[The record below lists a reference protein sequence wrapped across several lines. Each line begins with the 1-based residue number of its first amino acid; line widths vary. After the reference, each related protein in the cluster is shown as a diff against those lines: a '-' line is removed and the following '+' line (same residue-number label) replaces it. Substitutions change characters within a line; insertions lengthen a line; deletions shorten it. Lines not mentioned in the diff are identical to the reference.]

1 MNDRVVLAGM
11 EFLARHGVN
20 DWEKVEPQRFEVDLE
35 LALDVHPAAL
45 ADDLAKAVDY
55 RGVYD
60 TTRRVVEDNTFD
72 LIETLAE
79 AIAREVLG
87 TNAAIDELTVRV
99 RKPDVQ
105 LGGPLGYAGVEIR
118 RGRVPRVTLTSIC
131 VVPRRTVSFTT
142 WPGA

>member
-1 MNDRVVLAGM
+1 MSDRVVLAGL

-35 LALDVHPAAL
+35 LALDVRPAAIG
-45 ADDLAKAVDY
+45 DDLAKTVDY

-79 AIAREVLG
+79 AIAREVLRANPG
-87 TNAAIDELTVRV
+87 VEEVTIRV
-99 RKPDVQ
+99 RKPDVD
-105 LGGPLGYAGVEIR
+105 LGGPLAYAGVEIR
-118 RGRVPRVTLTSIC
+118 RLREG
-131 VVPRRTVSFTT
+131 
-142 WPGA
+142 GG

>member
-1 MNDRVVLAGM
+1 MSDRVVLAGM

-20 DWEKVEPQRFEVDLE
+20 DWEKVEPQRFEIDLE

-87 TNAAIDELTVRV
+87 ANAAVDEVTVRV
-99 RKPDVQ
+99 RKPGVE
-105 LGGPLGYAGVEIR
+105 LGGPVAYAGVEISR
-118 RGRVPRVTLTSIC
+118 RREG
-131 VVPRRTVSFTT
+131 
-142 WPGA
+142 GG

>member
-1 MNDRVVLAGM
+1 MSDRMMLAGM

-20 DWEKVEPQRFEVDLE
+20 DWEKVEPQRFEIDLE

-60 TTRRVVEDNTFD
+60 TTRRVVEENSFD

-87 TNAAIDELTVRV
+87 ANAALDEVTVRV

-105 LGGPLGYAGVEIR
+105 LGGPLAYAGVEIR
-118 RGRVPRVTLTSIC
+118 R
-131 VVPRRTVSFTT
+131 RRE
-142 WPGA
+142 GGG

>member
-1 MNDRVVLAGM
+1 MSDRVVLAGL

-35 LALDVHPAAL
+35 LALDVRPAAIG
-45 ADDLAKAVDY
+45 DDLAKTVDY

-87 TNAAIDELTVRV
+87 ANPRVEEVTVRV
-99 RKPDVQ
+99 RKPDVD
-105 LGGPLGYAGVEIR
+105 LGGPLAYAGVEIR
-118 RGRVPRVTLTSIC
+118 RREG
-131 VVPRRTVSFTT
+131 
-142 WPGA
+142 GG

>member
-1 MNDRVVLAGM
+1 MSDRVVLAGL

-35 LALDVHPAAL
+35 LALDVRPAAL
-45 ADDLAKAVDY
+45 ADDLAQTVDY

-60 TTRRVVEDNTFD
+60 TTRRVIEDNTFD

-87 TNAAIDELTVRV
+87 ANAAVEEVTVRV
-99 RKPDVQ
+99 RKPDVD
-105 LGGPLGYAGVEIR
+105 LGGPLAYAGVEIHR
-118 RGRVPRVTLTSIC
+118 RREG
-131 VVPRRTVSFTT
+131 
-142 WPGA
+142 G

>member
-1 MNDRVVLAGM
+1 MSDRVVLAGL

-35 LALDVHPAAL
+35 LALDVRPAAL
-45 ADDLAKAVDY
+45 GDDLAKTVDY

-87 TNAAIDELTVRV
+87 ANPGVGEVTVRV
-99 RKPDVQ
+99 RKPDVD
-105 LGGPLGYAGVEIR
+105 LGGPLAYAGVEIR
-118 RGRVPRVTLTSIC
+118 RRREGR
-131 VVPRRTVSFTT
+131 
-142 WPGA
+142 G